1 MFKFVTLFALVA
13 CAFAA
18 PAPAPGYAA
27 GHIVAASVHPQTYV
41 AAPAVQATYV
51 AAPAVHASYVA
62 APAVA
67 YQSAPLTTYAH
78 AAPVVTAYHTPAAS
92 SHQQTTQI
100 HKSEAIVTQPIA
112 HLTAYHAAPAYAY
125 YH

>member
-27 GHIVAASVHPQTYV
+27 GHIVAASVHPQ
-41 AAPAVQATYV
+41 TYV